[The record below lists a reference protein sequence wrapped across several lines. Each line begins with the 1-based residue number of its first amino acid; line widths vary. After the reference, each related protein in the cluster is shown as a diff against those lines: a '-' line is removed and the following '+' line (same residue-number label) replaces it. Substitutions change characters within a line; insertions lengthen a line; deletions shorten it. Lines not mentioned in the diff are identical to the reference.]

1 MSESAQGAN
10 LKVHWRTAFGCAGLL
25 AFVGILLVSV
35 RWGSRGRETPRPEQ
49 RVVAS
54 GLKLQDF
61 RQVRGT
67 DVFRA
72 TLSDGSGSY
81 SGGYGRARNLLFVE
95 ANGDARWLVADDD
108 HVLEEHALPASTP
121 RSFDGEPAPVAM
133 VVLAKTVSGE
143 PRTGDLYLS
152 DPLGRR
158 VQRIA
163 QGVREVDGVALSSD
177 GVAAVLYEGAGGYVL
192 AHYAL
197 PDFRML
203 REVNVAVPALK

>member
-1 MSESAQGAN
+1 M
-10 LKVHWRTAFGCAGLL
+10 KVDWRTAFGCAGLL

-35 RWGSRGRETPRPEQ
+35 RWGSRSREGPRPEE

-54 GLKLQDF
+54 GLKLQGF
-61 RQVRGT
+61 QQVRGT

-81 SGGYGRARNLLFVE
+81 SSGYGRARNILFVE
-95 ANGDARWLVADDD
+95 AKGEARWLVADDD
-108 HVLEEHALPASTP
+108 HILEEHAVLASTP
-121 RSFDGEPAPVAM
+121 RRFDDEPASVAM

-163 QGVREVDGVALSSD
+163 EGVRDVHGVALSPD
-177 GVAAVLYEGAGGYVL
+177 GAAVLYEGAGGYVL

-197 PDFRML
+197 VDFKMI